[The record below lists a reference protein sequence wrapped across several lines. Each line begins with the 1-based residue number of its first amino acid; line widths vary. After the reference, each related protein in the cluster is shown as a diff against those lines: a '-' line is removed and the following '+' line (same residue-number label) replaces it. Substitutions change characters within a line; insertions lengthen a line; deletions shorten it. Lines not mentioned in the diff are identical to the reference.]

1 MAQTVLKATRE
12 SFGEALCELAKENK
26 DIVVFDA
33 DLAAATKTGVFKKA
47 YPDRFFDCGIAE
59 GNMMGVAAGM
69 AAAGKIPVAASFAM
83 FATGRAFEQIRNSI
97 AYPRLNVKIAG
108 SHAGI
113 STGEDGATHQCIED
127 IAIMRAIPNMVVLNP
142 ADHWEMKAAT
152 KAAIEYDGPVYIRLG
167 RLAIDS
173 FNDPETYSFELGKGI
188 TLHEGNDV
196 AVIATGLVV
205 NEARKAVQELEKEG
219 ISARLINIHTIKPI
233 DRDIIV
239 KAAKE
244 TGRIITVEE
253 HNVPQRSRLGA
264 ARRVQA
270 HPAAYRERYPR
281 GCKREIILALRG
293 TKQNASVLHS
303 AVFYYCSSFSRFVI
317 SAASSS

>member
-1 MAQTVLKATRE
+1 MAEIIKKATRE
-12 SFGEALCELAKENK
+12 SFGEALCELAKDNK

-33 DLAAATKTGVFKKA
+33 DLAAATKTSVFKKEF
-47 YPDRFFDCGIAE
+47 PDRFFDCGIAE
-59 GNMMGVAAGM
+59 GNMVGVAAGL
-69 AAAGKIPVAASFAM
+69 AASGKIAVAASFAM
-83 FATGRAFEQIRNSI
+83 FATGRAFEQIRNSV
-97 AYPRLNVKIAG
+97 AYPHLNVKIAG

-127 IAIMRAIPNMVVLNP
+127 IAVMRAIPGMVVLNP

-173 FNDPETYSFELGKGI
+173 FNDPDNYNFELGKGI

-196 AVIATGLVV
+196 TVVATGLVV
-205 NEARKAVQELEKEG
+205 NEALKAVKELEAEG
-219 ISARLINIHTIKPI
+219 INARLINIHTIKPI

-253 HNVPQRSRLGA
+253 HNVIGGLADAVCEVVTEECPVKVTKIG
-264 ARRVQA
+264 VQDRFGYSG
-270 HPAAYRERYPR
+270 PALELLDKFELTQPHIAKVIRE
-281 GCKREIILALRG
+281 
-293 TKQNASVLHS
+293 
-303 AVFYYCSSFSRFVI
+303 VI
-317 SAASSS
+317 AEGK

>member
-1 MAQTVLKATRE
+1 MAEIIKKATRE
-12 SFGEALCELAKENK
+12 SFGEALCELAKENE

-33 DLAAATKTGVFKKA
+33 DLAAATKTGVFKKEF
-47 YPDRFFDCGIAE
+47 PDRFFDCGIAE

-97 AYPRLNVKIAG
+97 AYPGLNVKIAG

-127 IAIMRAIPNMVVLNP
+127 IAIMRAIPGMVVLNP

-152 KAAIEYDGPVYIRLG
+152 KAAIEYNGPVYIRLG

-173 FNDPETYSFELGKGI
+173 FNDPETYAFELGKGI

-196 AVIATGLVV
+196 TVIATGLVV
-205 NEARKAVQELEKEG
+205 NEALKAVKELEAEG

-233 DRDIIV
+233 DREIII
-239 KAAKE
+239 KAAQE

-253 HNVPQRSRLGA
+253 HNVVGGLADAVCQVVTDECPVKVTRIGVQDRFGYSGPAWELLDEFELTQPHI
-264 ARRVQA
+264 ARVI
-270 HPAAYRERYPR
+270 REVVAE
-281 GCKREIILALRG
+281 K
-293 TKQNASVLHS
+293 K
-303 AVFYYCSSFSRFVI
+303 
-317 SAASSS
+317 